1 MEVRVQ
7 GQELTI
13 RLVKFNVSLV
23 PDMVREMFGLSGVL
37 ILQFLVAGEGL
48 HHANI
53 LIQWQGSFRLQALV
67 PGHIWT
73 HK

>member
-1 MEVRVQ
+1 MRVQ
-7 GQELTI
+7 GQELTT

-23 PDMVREMFGLSGVL
+23 PDMVREMFGLGGVL

-53 LIQWQGSFRLQALV
+53 LTQWQGSFRLQALV